1 MDGRDDA
8 IGRNAETK
16 DQLNRR
22 VRIWKWVLFGV
33 AASLVGAYL
42 IYFGLILEQKPAAD
56 ADKWGQFGDFVGGLL
71 NPIVAFAA
79 FFWLTESV
87 KLQKQELADTR
98 AELKAAALAQQQQ
111 VENGRAT
118 IQIAALT
125 ALAQDARNEYDQARA
140 LVESISRNRPPESE
154 RVARMMFDEDH
165 ARTLALLNARIQQAG
180 VDQKSYLSDLKQ
192 LLLKQRESSPA

>member
-1 MDGRDDA
+1 MGGKDELSGL
-8 IGRNAETK
+8 NAETK
-16 DQLNRR
+16 DQLDAR
-22 VRIWKWVLFGV
+22 VRIWKRVLFGV
-33 AASLVGAYL
+33 AACLVGVYL
-42 IYFGLILEQKPAAD
+42 VYFGLILGQNAATD

-111 VENGRAT
+111 VENGRIT

-140 LVESISRNRPPESE
+140 LVESISANRPAASE
-154 RVARMMFDEDH
+154 YVARMIFDQDH
-165 ARTLALLNARIQQAG
+165 ERTLALLNVRIEQAG
-180 VDQKSYLSDLKQ
+180 IDQKSYLSDLKQ
-192 LLLKQRESSPA
+192 MLADQRESSPV

>member
-1 MDGRDDA
+1 MSSRDKLSNINTESREELD
-8 IGRNAETK
+8 T
-16 DQLNRR
+16 R
-22 VRIWKWVLFGV
+22 VLTWKKVVLGV
-33 AASLVGAYL
+33 AVSLVGAYL
-42 IYFGLILEQKPAAD
+42 VYFGLVLNQSPAQD
-56 ADKWGQFGDFVGGLL
+56 ADKWGTFGDFIGGLM

-87 KLQKQELADTR
+87 KLQKQELAETR
-98 AELKAAALAQQQQ
+98 AELKAAAVAQQQQ

-154 RVARMMFDEDH
+154 RVARMLFDQGHE
-165 ARTLALLNARIQQAG
+165 RTLALLNARIQQAG

-192 LLLKQRESSPA
+192 LLLKQRESSPV

>member
-1 MDGRDDA
+1 MAGRDDA
-8 IGRNAETK
+8 IGRNGETK
-16 DQLNRR
+16 DQLNAR
-22 VRIWKWVLFGV
+22 VRIWKWVLLGV
-33 AASLVGAYL
+33 AACLVGGYI
-42 IYFGLILEQKPAAD
+42 IYFGLILEQKLAAD

-98 AELKAAALAQQQQ
+98 AELKAAAVAQQQQ

-140 LVESISRNRPPESE
+140 LVESISLNRPPESE
-154 RVARMMFDEDH
+154 RVAQMLFDQDH
-165 ARTLALLNARIQQAG
+165 ERTLALLNARIQQAG

>member
-1 MDGRDDA
+1 MGGKDELSGL
-8 IGRNAETK
+8 NAETK
-16 DQLNRR
+16 DQLDAR
-22 VRIWKWVLFGV
+22 VRIWKRVLFGV
-33 AASLVGAYL
+33 AACLVGAYL

-98 AELKAAALAQQQQ
+98 AELKAAAMAQQQQ

-180 VDQKSYLSDLKQ
+180 VDQKSYLADLKQ
-192 LLLKQRESSPA
+192 LLLKQRESSPV